1 MREKLRSFVFLQAL
15 TMDENAHPNR
25 NESPEPMDTSMY
37 YPKAPP
43 FPHPSHPPL
52 LPTFTFPFYPSNDP
66 FPFREMNTFLTPPDA
81 THPSSFPIPL
91 SSGLHGILLLL

>member
-1 MREKLRSFVFLQAL
+1 MREKLRSFVFHEPFLQAL

-43 FPHPSHPPL
+43 LSPPLSPLL
-52 LPTFTFPFYPSNDP
+52 LPTFTFPFYP
-66 FPFREMNTFLTPPDA
+66 FREMNTFLTPLSFA
-81 THPSSFPIPL
+81 T
-91 SSGLHGILLLL
+91 